1 MNAPSQVVGRILG
14 HYRIIEAI
22 GAGGMGVVYRGR
34 DERLDRD
41 VALKLL
47 SPDRFSDPAARRRF
61 RNEALMLSRLNHPN
75 IASIYDFD
83 TQDGLD
89 FLVMELIAGATLAK
103 RLDKGPFSES
113 ETLHIS
119 RQILAALGE
128 AHRIGIVH
136 RDLKPSN
143 VVVSPNYH
151 VKILDFGLSRTG
163 KNANSV
169 STESLEEFEY
179 GAGTLPYMAP
189 EILQGKPC
197 DARTDIW
204 STGIVMYEMTAGH
217 RPFEGKTAYEVS
229 SAILGSDPTNL
240 PESISQGFRAV
251 VLRCLVKE
259 PERRYQNVGEIEAA
273 LACVNSPE
281 TQPRS
286 LTRQVALIVVAL
298 LAVTIF
304 SVVMLNKYF
313 SARRYL
319 PAEKQLA
326 ILPLPSSSD
335 SPDLTAFGDGLNETL
350 ATRLNSLTRSNNL
363 QIIPTSEIRAR
374 GIKTLQDAN
383 QEFGVNLG
391 LEIAIRRSGD
401 MVRVNY
407 SLVDAK
413 THRQLRADTITA
425 PAADPFALEDRVSI
439 SIIDALELE
448 LAPQERRAGEKHGT
462 SSPRAFD
469 YYLQGRGELQEF
481 EKPENLDKAIVAFN
495 EAIEADPHYALALA
509 GLGEAY
515 WQKYDQSH
523 DVSFVERATNA
534 CKSAVELEESV
545 PEGHICLG
553 TVFQG
558 TGRYALASAA
568 FARARELD
576 PTSDQAV
583 VGAASVY
590 QALDAPDKAEET
602 YRRAIQMRPQYW
614 RNYSLLGAFYVSQ
627 GKYDEADEMF
637 RKVIAI
643 VPDSFRGYS
652 NLGGVEIYEGRYSDA
667 VSTLEKSIAIR
678 ETGDALSN
686 LGTAYFHMRKFDR
699 SAAAFQ
705 DAIKFDATNYTLWGN
720 LADSLYYG
728 GHRTDAM
735 PAYTKA
741 AELAAQQ
748 LSVNAQDGTLLAA
761 LAGYYSML
769 GNKDAA
775 FMYIGRALQSSPRDP
790 EVLFDMAQVYNQFGN
805 ENEAVAWLRKAL
817 NAGFPVVQVQDSPS
831 MDNLRSDEEF
841 RKSLS
846 FRNRTGPS
854 QKSQ

>member
-1 MNAPSQVVGRILG
+1 
-14 HYRIIEAI
+14 
-22 GAGGMGVVYRGR
+22 
-34 DERLDRD
+34 
-41 VALKLL
+41 
-47 SPDRFSDPAARRRF
+47 
-61 RNEALMLSRLNHPN
+61 
-75 IASIYDFD
+75 
-83 TQDGLD
+83 
-89 FLVMELIAGATLAK
+89 
-103 RLDKGPFSES
+103 
-113 ETLHIS
+113 
-119 RQILAALGE
+119 
-128 AHRIGIVH
+128 
-136 RDLKPSN
+136 
-143 VVVSPNYH
+143 
-151 VKILDFGLSRTG
+151 
-163 KNANSV
+163 
-169 STESLEEFEY
+169 
-179 GAGTLPYMAP
+179 
-189 EILQGKPC
+189 
-197 DARTDIW
+197 
-204 STGIVMYEMTAGH
+204 
-217 RPFEGKTAYEVS
+217 
-229 SAILGSDPTNL
+229 
-240 PESISQGFRAV
+240 
-251 VLRCLVKE
+251 
-259 PERRYQNVGEIEAA
+259 
-273 LACVNSPE
+273 
-281 TQPRS
+281 
-286 LTRQVALIVVAL
+286 
-298 LAVTIF
+298 
-304 SVVMLNKYF
+304 MLNKYF
-313 SARRYL
+313 RARRYL

-363 QIIPTSEIRAR
+363 QVIPTSEIRAR

-425 PAADPFALEDRVSI
+425 PASDPFALEDRVSN

-448 LAPQERRAGEKHGT
+448 LAPQERRAGEDHGT

-481 EKPENLDKAIVAFN
+481 EKPENVD
-495 EAIEADPHYALALA
+495 EAIAAFDEAIKADPHYALARA

-523 DVSFVERATNA
+523 DVSFVERATDA
-534 CKSAVELEESV
+534 CKSAVELEDSAA
-545 PEGHICLG
+545 EGHICLG

-627 GKYDEADEMF
+627 GKYDEAAEMF
-637 RKVIAI
+637 RRVIAI

-667 VSTLEKSIAIR
+667 VAALEKSIAIR
-678 ETGDALSN
+678 ETGDAHSN

-699 SAAAFQ
+699 SARAFQ
-705 DAIKFDATNYTLWGN
+705 DAIRFDGTNYTLWGN
-720 LADSLYYG
+720 LADSLYYA
-728 GHRTDAM
+728 GHRLDAM

-748 LSVNAQDGTLLAA
+748 LTVNAQDGTLLAA

-769 GNKDAA
+769 ANKDAA
-775 FMYIGRALQSSPRDP
+775 FMYIGRAVQSSPRDP

-805 ENEAVAWLRKAL
+805 EKETLAWLRRAI
-817 NAGFPVVQVQDSPS
+817 NAGFPIVQIQDSPS
-831 MDNLRSDEEF
+831 MDNLRSNEEF
-841 RKSLS
+841 RNLLSSNVHEEFPRKS
-846 FRNRTGPS
+846 R
-854 QKSQ
+854 